1 MNQNFEPS
9 RPREKL
15 QLQGPSQM
23 SDAELLSILL
33 RTGSPGE
40 NSLGLSQRLLEQFG
54 CISSILGS
62 SYEDLSQFKGIGISK
77 WSQLKVIQEL
87 VQRSY
92 LERIKQ
98 HNVLKSTEAVKNY
111 LIGLIGQKEYEVFV
125 CLYLDIH
132 LRVIDTHEIGRAH
145 V

>member
-40 NSLGLSQRLLEQFG
+40 NSLDLSQRLLEQFG

-62 SYEDLSQFKGIGISK
+62 SYEDLSQFKGIG
-77 WSQLKVIQEL
+77 
-87 VQRSY
+87 
-92 LERIKQ
+92 
-98 HNVLKSTEAVKNY
+98 HN
-111 LIGLIGQKEYEVFV
+111 
-125 CLYLDIH
+125 
-132 LRVIDTHEIGRAH
+132 
-145 V
+145 